1 MSHTNDNNTS
11 IAVIPEYSPIYD
23 VKTDGLRDKTYHEL
37 KNEYS
42 EKLIR
47 CPCCAK
53 DKVFNITSNWVTSHF
68 KSQKHILWKTQYQN
82 ELIGIFGHCSPPEHI
97 INVLIKENR
106 YLKRYVSQLTDTNA
120 NLEDTNAYLA
130 DTNANLAHTKDRL
143 SNEND
148 KLKQDALK
156 TANEIIDLKWEIK
169 KAGEKNAKLIEENTK
184 QLEENAKQ
192 LYFNAKLIAINKKL
206 IAENAKL
213 QCEEIENEEYVDC
226 D

>member
-1 MSHTNDNNTS
+1 MSHTDFINDNNTS
-11 IAVIPEYSPIYD
+11 IVVIPEYTLIYD
-23 VKTDGLRDKTYHEL
+23 VKTDGLRDKTYIEL
-37 KNEYS
+37 KNEHS

-47 CPCCAK
+47 CPCCPK
-53 DKVFNITSNWVTSHF
+53 DKVFAITSNWVTSHF
-68 KSQKHILWKTQYQN
+68 KSQKHISWKTQREKDHIQ
-82 ELIGIFGHCSPPEHI
+82 LVGPCSSPEHI

-106 YLKRYVSQLTDTNA
+106 YLKRYVSQLTDTN
-120 NLEDTNAYLA
+120 
-130 DTNANLAHTKDRL
+130 
-143 SNEND
+143 NENE

-169 KAGEKNAKLIEENTK
+169 KADEKNAKLIEENTK

-213 QCEEIENEEYVDC
+213 QCEEIENETFVDC

>member
-1 MSHTNDNNTS
+1 MSHTDFNNDNKTS
-11 IAVIPEYSPIYD
+11 IAGIPEYSPIYD

-82 ELIGIFGHCSPPEHI
+82 ELIGIFGHCSPTEHI

-106 YLKRYVSQLTDTNA
+106 YLKRYVSQLTD
-120 NLEDTNAYLA
+120 NLEDTN
-130 DTNANLAHTKDRL
+130 
-143 SNEND
+143 NENE
-148 KLKQDALK
+148 KLKLDALK

-169 KAGEKNAKLIEENTK
+169 KADEKNAKLIEENTK

-213 QCEEIENEEYVDC
+213 QCEEIDNEEYVDC

>member
-1 MSHTNDNNTS
+1 MSHTDFNNDNKTS
-11 IAVIPEYSPIYD
+11 IAGIPEYSPIYD

-82 ELIGIFGHCSPPEHI
+82 ELIGIFGHCSPTEHI

-106 YLKRYVSQLTDTNA
+106 YLKRYVSQLTD
-120 NLEDTNAYLA
+120 NLEDTN
-130 DTNANLAHTKDRL
+130 
-143 SNEND
+143 NENE
-148 KLKQDALK
+148 KLKLDALK

-184 QLEENAKQ
+184 LIEENAKQ
-192 LYFNAKLIAINKKL
+192 FYFNAKLIAINKKL

>member
-1 MSHTNDNNTS
+1 MSHTDFNNDNKTS
-11 IAVIPEYSPIYD
+11 IAGIPEYSPIYD

-53 DKVFNITSNWVTSHF
+53 DKVINITSNWVTSHF

-82 ELIGIFGHCSPPEHI
+82 ELIGIFGHCSPTEHI

-106 YLKRYVSQLTDTNA
+106 YLKRYVSQLTD
-120 NLEDTNAYLA
+120 NLEDTN
-130 DTNANLAHTKDRL
+130 
-143 SNEND
+143 NENE
-148 KLKQDALK
+148 KLKLDALK

-184 QLEENAKQ
+184 LIEENAKQ
-192 LYFNAKLIAINKKL
+192 FYFNAKLIAINKKL

>member
-1 MSHTNDNNTS
+1 MSHTDFNNDNKKS
-11 IAVIPEYSPIYD
+11 IAVIPEYSLIYD
-23 VKTDGLRDKTYHEL
+23 VKTDGLRDKTYYEL
-37 KNEYS
+37 KNEHS

-47 CPCCAK
+47 CPCCPK
-53 DKVFNITSNWVTSHF
+53 DKVFAITSNWVTSHF
-68 KSQKHILWKTQYQN
+68 KSQKHSLWKTQYQN
-82 ELIGIFGHCSPPEHI
+82 ELIGVIGHCSPPEHI

-106 YLKRYVSQLTDTNA
+106 YLKRYVSQLKDTNA
-120 NLEDTNAYLA
+120 NLEDTN
-130 DTNANLAHTKDRL
+130 
-143 SNEND
+143 NENE
-148 KLKQDALK
+148 KLKLDALK

-169 KAGEKNAKLIEENTK
+169 KADEKNAELIEENTK